1 MTKKKRPAIKTTQR
15 ALAVL
20 RGHGYLATV
29 VEQWNPHVRQKK
41 DLFGFADLLAV
52 APGETLAVQATT
64 ADHVA
69 SRVNKLTEPAS
80 KVAAAVFD
88 CLRAGWR
95 VEVWGFRREPDEY
108 GNTLKA
114 RSLYLN
120 PHDPE
125 EVLVADL
132 SLAIHGRDDVRF

>member
-1 MTKKKRPAIKTTQR
+1 MTKKKRAPIKTTQR

-29 VEQWNPHVRQKK
+29 VEHWNPHVRQRK

-52 APGETLAVQATT
+52 APGHTLAVQATT

-69 SRVNKLTEPAS
+69 DRVNKLTEPAS

-95 VEVWGFRREPDEY
+95 VEVWGLRKKADQY
-108 GNTLKA
+108 GSKLKA

-120 PHDPE
+120 PLDPE

-132 SLAIHGRDDVRF
+132 SLAIQGGDDVRF

>member
-1 MTKKKRPAIKTTQR
+1 MTKMKRPAIKTTQR

-20 RGHGYLATV
+20 RGHGYRAAVT
-29 VEQWNPHVRQKK
+29 ERWNQHAHCTQ
-41 DLFGFADLLAV
+41 DLWGFCDLLAV
-52 APGETLAVQATT
+52 SPDGTLAVQATS
-64 ADHVA
+64 ASNVA
-69 SRVNKLTEPAS
+69 SRVAKLTEEGS
-80 KVAAAVFD
+80 EVALAVFD

-95 VEVWGFRREPDEY
+95 GEVWGFRREADQH
-108 GNTLKA
+108 GSTMLA